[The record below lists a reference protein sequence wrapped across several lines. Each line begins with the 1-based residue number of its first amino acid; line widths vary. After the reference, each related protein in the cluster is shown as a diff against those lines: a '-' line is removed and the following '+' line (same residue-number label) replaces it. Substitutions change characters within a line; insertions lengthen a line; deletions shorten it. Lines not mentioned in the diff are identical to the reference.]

1 MSRHPTPSIA
11 AYDQARVD
19 GLLRDETP
27 HGLLAHL
34 RAGVFGTRLTP
45 AQAHELDDILV
56 AWEQRA
62 LGLMTL
68 RDALLVDADRGR
80 RAHAL
85 ICTALTVERASVPS
99 ELASALPSAPALL
112 RELPDALRGNA
123 ALSRLGERAAQ
134 AGLALAWQSRP
145 DEFPPPEG
153 LLRLTPKILAG
164 FPHPDDTFDPPV
176 GWRRAIA
183 VILVAAGVIWLGLP
197 LLMGHIPEHP
207 AGWPLALLTL
217 ALMVGI
223 RAGWRGYLGAL
234 CIWLVANLPAFRHGT
249 SLISLWPAIPL
260 MGFGLLL
267 LSFDR
272 RVRTMWRW
280 VSRGGRVRGRR

>member
-11 AYDQARVD
+11 IYDQARVE

-45 AQAHELDDILV
+45 AQAHELEDLLV

-62 LGLMTL
+62 LGQMPL
-68 RDALLVDADRGR
+68 RDALLVDTDRGR

-85 ICTALTVERASVPS
+85 ICAALTIERASVPS
-99 ELASALPSAPALL
+99 EIASALPSAPALL
-112 RELPDALRGNA
+112 RELSDELRVNA
-123 ALSRLGERAAQ
+123 ALGRLSERAAQ
-134 AGLALAWQSRP
+134 GGLAMVWQSRP

-153 LLRLTPKILAG
+153 LERLTPQLPVG
-164 FPHPDDTFDPPV
+164 YPHPDDTFEPPT

-183 VILVAAGVIWLGLP
+183 VILAAAGVIWLGFP
-197 LLMGHIPEHP
+197 LLTGHIPEHP

-223 RAGWRGYLGAL
+223 SAGWRGHLGSL

-249 SLISLWPAIPL
+249 SLISLLPALPL
-260 MGFGLLL
+260 MGVGLLL
-267 LSFDR
+267 LRFDR
-272 RVRTMWRW
+272 RVRAMWRW
-280 VSRGGRVRGRR
+280 VRRGGLVRGRR